1 MNTAYSD
8 NPTSKIGQLLKQY
21 RESIRL
27 TQSYVAKQSGISSSM
42 LSQIESSIVSPSIST
57 LFAICST
64 MGMDMTYL
72 MKALNK
78 IDPVHVYNKEKR
90 PKEDYKNAIF
100 EKLIPKSDA
109 PNGAQ
114 FLHLEIQPGQEISLR
129 GQGIDITAMGYVIAG
144 QVLVILEDKKDILL
158 KKGDSIL
165 FRSLIPHTFRNTGK
179 TLFRAV
185 WSLTPICHDFP
196 TK

>member
-1 MNTAYSD
+1 MNTASIE
-8 NPTSKIGQLLKQY
+8 NPAAKIGLLLKQY
-21 RESIRL
+21 REGTRL
-27 TQSYVAKQSGISSSM
+27 TGISSSM
-42 LSQIESSIVSPSIST
+42 LSQIESSVVSPSIST
-57 LFAICST
+57 LFAICNA
-64 MGMDMTYL
+64 MGMEMTHL
-72 MKALNK
+72 MKALNHEN
-78 IDPVHVYNKEKR
+78 PVHVYNTEKR
-90 PKEDYKNAIF
+90 PKEDYMNAIF
-100 EKLIPKSDA
+100 EKLIPKSDT
-109 PNGAQ
+109 PNNAE
-114 FLHLEIQPGQEISLR
+114 FLHLEIKPGQEISLR
-129 GQGIDITAMGYVIAG
+129 GQGIDIAAMGYVIAG